1 MIPPPAALQF
11 KSQEKSFGAG
21 AGSAANP
28 FISKMRPNS
37 SEAGGFEKSG
47 RLPAFEIGKIGSQ
60 LLGGVAGSRG
70 KSGAVTGRRLGERR
84 RSECDQQEQSS
95 D

>member
-1 MIPPPAALQF
+1 MKWRITLACF
-11 KSQEKSFGAG
+11 
-21 AGSAANP
+21 
-28 FISKMRPNS
+28 R
-37 SEAGGFEKSG
+37 
-47 RLPAFEIGKIGSQ
+47 EIGKIGSQ